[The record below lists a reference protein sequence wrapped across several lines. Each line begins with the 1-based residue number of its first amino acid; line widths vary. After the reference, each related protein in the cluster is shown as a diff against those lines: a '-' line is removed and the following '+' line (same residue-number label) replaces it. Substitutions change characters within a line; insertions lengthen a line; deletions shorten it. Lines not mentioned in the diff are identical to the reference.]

1 MLTACLALAA
11 ALALLTLV
19 HVYRGGTT
27 LNDHVVAAVVT
38 GTHAVYP
45 LLAWGAADAGAPGLA
60 GVCGAAMLGNLGV
73 WGLFFVLDRR
83 REAGPLMPLAWLSQP
98 AHAFSLWTGLLLC
111 FWIPVTGGARLLTAD
126 LGHPLWP
133 GAWLLGPAALAVL
146 GSTWT
151 ALRSNRRTT
160 LRVPSG
166 RRPLR
171 VVHLSDLH
179 ASPVMQGPD
188 LRRLVA
194 RANAERPDL
203 VAITGDLLMPFS
215 EQEHGYLLDALAGLA
230 APTVVVPGNHDLPVA
245 ETLAAE
251 LRALGLTWLADGA
264 TTLSLGVGRVEV
276 VGMDFRW
283 RGAEAHL
290 AEVLAAHPPAEGVDH
305 RLLLVH
311 DPRVFRFVPPGR
323 FDLVLS
329 GHTHGGQLGLDLPGL
344 HGSALGLLGAYDGD
358 RFERDGTVL
367 YVHRGNWHTGWPPRM
382 GIAGELAVIDLGPA
396 GEGRPGAPGD
406 PRGAQPTP

>member
-27 LNDHVVAAVVT
+27 LNDHVVAAIVT

-45 LLAWGAADAGAPGLA
+45 VLAWGAADAGAAGLA
-60 GVCGAAMLGNLGV
+60 GICGAAMLGNLGV
-73 WGLFFVLDRR
+73 WGLFLVLDRR
-83 REAGPLMPLAWLSQP
+83 KEAGALMPLAWLSQP
-98 AHAFSLWTGLLLC
+98 AHAFALWTGLLLC
-111 FWIPVTGGARLLTAD
+111 FWLPTTGGARLLGAD

-133 GAWLLGPAALAVL
+133 GAALLGPAVLALL
-146 GSTWT
+146 GSAWT
-151 ALRSNRRTT
+151 VLRSNRRTAV
-160 LRVPSG
+160 RVVAG
-166 RRPLR
+166 VRPLR

-188 LRRLVA
+188 LRALVD
-194 RANAERPDL
+194 RTNAERPDL

-215 EQEHGYLLDALAGLA
+215 ERSHGYLLDALAALD
-230 APTVVVPGNHDLPVA
+230 APAVVVPGNHDLPVA
-245 ETLAAE
+245 DTLAAE
-251 LRALGLTWLADGA
+251 LRALGLTWLADDA
-264 TTLSLGVGRVEV
+264 VTLDLGGRRVEI

-290 AEVLAAHPPAEGVDH
+290 GAVLAAHPPAPGVHH

-311 DPRVFRFVPPGR
+311 DPRVFRFVPAGR

-329 GHTHGGQLGLDLPGL
+329 GHTHGGQLGLDLPL
-344 HGSALGLLGAYDGD
+344 LRISALGLLGAYDGD

-382 GIAGELAVIDLGPA
+382 GIAGELAVIDLGPDTPA
-396 GEGRPGAPGD
+396 GP
-406 PRGAQPTP
+406 QPMP